1 MLTPRQYR
9 ELLVRI
15 KRCRVNVYDHMRRH
29 YHKGTEAWRNE
40 LLRDAVGHQIACLR
54 RHNRAIREG

>member
-9 ELLVRI
+9 ELMVRI
-15 KRCRVNVYDHMRRH
+15 RRCKRNIYVCMRRH
-29 YHKGTEAWRNE
+29 RDWSMPE
-40 LLRDAVGHQIACLR
+40 LRDAVGHQVACLR